1 MSLMDK
7 LKKSG
12 TINVSSIL
20 SDSIYYMSKETTETG
35 LPILNIALSGEIHG
49 GVTSG
54 VTVLSG
60 ESKVFKTMLGLY
72 MVKAYLDKY
81 DDAVFLFYDSE
92 FGTPPEY
99 FSSLGIDTDRTIHIP
114 VASLDDIKFDFVSR
128 IKEIERGDK
137 VIALIDSIGNLAS
150 AREIKNAEEQNT
162 AQDMSRAKDIKSFF
176 RVITTPVNM
185 KDIPCVVISHS
196 YKEQGSMYPKTVV
209 SGGCLVA
216 GTKIYMSTGELK
228 NVEDIKEGEFVKTRY
243 GDKRVTHIWNPET
256 LEDGNPEC
264 LKIIFSDGYKV
275 TCSKSHK
282 FLSPMQKWLRAD
294 ELTEGTTLLLP
305 DNASTKV
312 VDITSVGTQPVYDI
326 AVDDAE
332 HYYLENGICSHNSGV
347 MYSANTVFIVTKAQE
362 KKGTDVV
369 GFNFTINVE
378 KSRFVKEK
386 SRLSF
391 QVLYDSGI
399 SKYSGLMDIAL
410 DAGCV
415 IKPSNGWYQRVNLET
430 GEVEEKKYRLAD
442 TNNDDFWEPILNSEK
457 FENFVR
463 EKYHLGGKA
472 MVQEGS
478 ALSEPDEELNF

>member
-1 MSLMDK
+1 MGLIDK

-12 TINVSSIL
+12 TISVSGIL
-20 SDSIYYMSKETTETG
+20 SDSIYYMSKESTETD
-35 LPILNIALSGEIHG
+35 LPILNIALSGDLHG
-49 GVTSG
+49 GITSG

-60 ESKVFKTMLGLY
+60 ESRSFKTMLGLY
-72 MVKAYLDKY
+72 MVKAYLEKY
-81 DDAVFLFYDSE
+81 KDSVFLFYDSE

-128 IKEIERGDK
+128 MKDIERGDK
-137 VIALIDSIGNLAS
+137 VIVLVDSIGNLAS

-185 KDIPCVVISHS
+185 KDIPCIIVAHS
-196 YKEQGSMYPKTVV
+196 YKEQGLYPKTIV
-209 SGGCLVA
+209 SGGCLLA

-228 NVEDIKEGEFVKTRY
+228 SVEDIQGGEYVKTRY
-243 GDKRVTHIWNPET
+243 GDKMVSHTWNPDT
-256 LEDGNPEC
+256 LEDGTPEC
-264 LKIIFSDGYKV
+264 LKLIFSDGFKL

-282 FLSPMQKWLRAD
+282 FLTPLQKWVRAD
-294 ELTEGTTLLLP
+294 ELEEGSVLALP
-305 DNASTKV
+305 DNGSVKV
-312 VDITSVGTQPVYDI
+312 IDITPVGKHPVYDI
-326 AVDDAE
+326 EVEEAS

-347 MYSANTVFIVTKAQE
+347 MYSANTVFIVTKSQE
-362 KKGTDVV
+362 KKGTDIL

-386 SRLSF
+386 SRLPF

-399 SKYSGLMDIAL
+399 SRYSGLIDIAL

-415 IKPSNGWYQRVNLET
+415 IKPSNGWYQRVNMET
-430 GEVEEKKYRLAD
+430 GEVEERKYRLSD
-442 TNNDDFWEPILNSEK
+442 TNNSEFWEPILKSEK
-457 FENFVR
+457 FSSFVH
-463 EKYHLGGKA
+463 EKYHLGEKA

-478 ALSEPDEELNF
+478 SLPEPDTDIDF